1 MIVVDASA
9 LAAFIL
15 KEEGW
20 KDLSAYLA
28 YALSVDHV
36 VKEVVNSIWKAV
48 FLRKHMSE
56 SEAKAAYRL
65 LMTMIGKNVVLV
77 SEIGYLDR
85 ALEIAL
91 EQGVTVYDALYI
103 ALAKDKGV
111 PLLTL
116 DEKQRTIANKLGLT
130 VKP

>member
-9 LAAFIL
+9 LVAFIL

-20 KDLSAYLA
+20 RNLSAYFT
-28 YALSVDHV
+28 YAISVDHV
-36 VKEVVNSIWKAV
+36 VKEVANSIWKAF
-48 FLRKHMSE
+48 FLKKYLSK
-56 SEAKAAYRL
+56 SEAKATYEL
-65 LMTMIGKNVVLV
+65 LMMMIGKNVMLV
-77 SEIGYLDR
+77 PETDYLDR

-103 ALAKDKGV
+103 ALAKDRGV

-116 DEKQRTIANKLGLT
+116 DGKQREIANKLGLI